1 MYTSAYPESVDSS
14 IVPGFCSADE
24 IIVRNAALVKQ
35 HLHTGKLTIR
45 MDYEQMDRTS
55 ITSILTVTKMNG
67 VYTYIIMFI

>member
-67 VYTYIIMFI
+67 VYI